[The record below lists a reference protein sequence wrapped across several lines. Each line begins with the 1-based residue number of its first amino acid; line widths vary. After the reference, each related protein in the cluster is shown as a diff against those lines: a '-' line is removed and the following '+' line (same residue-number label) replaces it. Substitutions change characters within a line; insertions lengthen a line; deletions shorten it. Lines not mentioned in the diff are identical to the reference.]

1 MWQQRPVVVP
11 VLETTEASEIGH
23 TGIRTDFFPKKG
35 GGINSLTEVFLLQ
48 YMQHRQQTGGTGSH
62 CAAGKL

>member
-23 TGIRTDFFPKKG
+23 TGIRTSSPK
-35 GGINSLTEVFLLQ
+35 EVEV
-48 YMQHRQQTGGTGSH
+48 
-62 CAAGKL
+62 